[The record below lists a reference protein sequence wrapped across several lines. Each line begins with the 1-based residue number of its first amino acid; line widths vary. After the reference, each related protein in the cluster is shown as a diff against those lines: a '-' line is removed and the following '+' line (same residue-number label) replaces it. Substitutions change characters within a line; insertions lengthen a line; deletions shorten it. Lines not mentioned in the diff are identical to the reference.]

1 MSERTLGA
9 RIDRFRDSG
18 AALTAYFRRLVTP
31 PLPGDGLLLVG
42 FLEGVIGWGGS
53 WAFISYPVLAPVGP
67 VLSVVALWA
76 VLTAGI
82 VFIGVAYT
90 APTVR
95 RNRVWMVWGVLNL
108 GATLVNVVAVA
119 GVLPPSLAVYG
130 YWHPWFLA
138 IGLGYLATAFDNW
151 ESPQLRKQERIVY
164 ALSGAATLL
173 LLAVSVLGVT
183 SLVLANV
190 FLVGGAIQ
198 LVPIGHD
205 VVADAVLVARRQ

>member
-18 AALTAYFRRLVTP
+18 AALTVYFRRLVTP

-53 WAFISYPVLAPVGP
+53 WAFINYPVLAPVGP

-164 ALSGAATLL
+164 ALGGAATLL

>member
-53 WAFISYPVLAPVGP
+53 WAFINYPVLAPVGP

-164 ALSGAATLL
+164 APGGAATLL
-173 LLAVSVLGVT
+173 LLAVSVLDLT